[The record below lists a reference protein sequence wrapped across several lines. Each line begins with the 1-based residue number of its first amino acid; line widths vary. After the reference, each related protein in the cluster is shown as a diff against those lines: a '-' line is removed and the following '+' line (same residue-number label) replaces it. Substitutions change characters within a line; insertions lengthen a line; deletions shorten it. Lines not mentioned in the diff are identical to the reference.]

1 MERGVMIKKIR
12 DKNVSLWT
20 KKTTGFRH

>member
-12 DKNVSLWT
+12 DRNASLWDEEDN
-20 KKTTGFRH
+20 RL